1 MAVRQSTQLKAN
13 EVKEITSLLSRYKA
27 LGIASLQKVRA
38 TQLQQLRK
46 KLEQSASIRVIK
58 NTLIRR
64 AVSETKDRSGIENLE
79 EYLTGPNIYLFT
91 NLNPFK
97 LALVLEQSKVK
108 ASARAGDIAAF
119 DVIVPVGNTGLPP
132 GPIISQFTAV
142 GIRTRIEAGSVYVPK
157 DTLVAKKGDVISAQL
172 GSLLAKLGIKP
183 VELGLSLR
191 IVYDEGMILTEE
203 DLKLDLDEVQRSF
216 EEAHSNAFNLSLK
229 AAYPLPENIIFL
241 LRMGRQEAYS
251 LALNAGVLTSD
262 TVADLLRKAHMEML
276 SLSARL
282 DEVEEKSA
290 LDKSS
295 VQKS

>member
-13 EVKEITSLLSRYKA
+13 EVKEINSLLSRYKA

-216 EEAHSNAFNLSLK
+216 EEAHSNAFTLSLK

-282 DEVEEKSA
+282 DEVAEKSA

>member
-13 EVKEITSLLSRYKA
+13 EVKEITSLLSQYRT

-38 TQLQQLRK
+38 SQLQQLRK

-58 NTLIRR
+58 SSLIRR
-64 AVSETKDRSGIENLE
+64 AVSETKDKGGIENLE

-97 LALVLEQSKVK
+97 LALVLEKSKVK
-108 ASARAGDIAAF
+108 ASARAGDVAAF
-119 DVIVPVGNTGLPP
+119 DVTVPAGNTGLPP

-203 DLKLDLDEVQRSF
+203 DLKLDLDKIRRSF
-216 EEAHSNAFNLSLK
+216 EEAHSYAFNLSLK
-229 AAYPLPENIIFL
+229 AAYPLPENIMFL
-241 LRMGRQEAYS
+241 LRMGQQEAYS

-282 DEVEEKSA
+282 DEVEGKNASGE
-290 LDKSS
+290 SS
-295 VQKS
+295 VQKG